1 MTSARDPLLTLEHI
15 TVRLDGTTDTALVD
29 GVSLELERGS
39 CLGLVGESGSGK
51 SLLLRSIVGLIPRPL
66 RLSGQL
72 HWSRARDGLQQ
83 PLSPRAARGRDI
95 SMIFQE
101 PMRSLNP
108 MRRISW
114 TLAEPLRMHA
124 GLRGAALR
132 ERIISLLEDVGISD
146 PHRIA
151 RSYPHEL
158 SGGLQQRVM
167 IAAALSTD
175 PALLLC
181 DEPTTA
187 LDVTTQATILDLLRS
202 LQSTRGL
209 SLVFV
214 SHDLAVVSEVAD
226 TVAVMYSGRI
236 VEVGPTAA
244 VIQDPQHSY
253 TKMLV
258 DSVPAR
264 LKPSHTDAHERTRA

>member
-1 MTSARDPLLTLEHI
+1 MSADVLL
-15 TVRLDGTTDTALVD
+15 RLDGISIRLPDPHEPALVD
-29 GVSLELERGS
+29 GVTLDVARGE

-51 SLLLRSIVGLIPRPL
+51 SLLLRSIIGLVPP
-66 RLSGQL
+66 
-72 HWSRARDGLQQ
+72 
-83 PLSPRAARGRDI
+83 PLSAAGEVLWSDVPGAPLLAMDRRAARGRDV

-108 MRRISW
+108 SKRVSW
-114 TLAEPLRMHA
+114 TLAEPLRMRR
-124 GLRGAALR
+124 GLHGVALR
-132 ERIISLLEDVGISD
+132 ERIISLLEDVGIDD

-175 PALLLC
+175 PDLLLC

-187 LDVTTQATILDLLRS
+187 LDVTTQARIIDLLKELQRS
-202 LQSTRGL
+202 RGL

-214 SHDLAVVSEVAD
+214 SHDLAVISEIAD
-226 TVAVMYSGRI
+226 RVAVLNGGTLL
-236 VEVGPTAA
+236 EVGTARE
-244 VIQDPQHSY
+244 VILDPRHSY
-253 TKMLV
+253 TRMLV
-258 DSVPAR
+258 SSIPEQLSAGTT
-264 LKPSHTDAHERTRA
+264 TDPTEAHP